1 METLQITDS
10 TLAATF
16 QRENWRVSVQITS
29 PPLGGGWIGFA
40 ELSRDG
46 APRCRITLAGPYA
59 CRENVVAA
67 LERKARDVME
77 TWRVRE
83 DSPGP

>member
-10 TLAATF
+10 MLAATF
-16 QRENWRVSVQITS
+16 QRENWRVSVQITA

-46 APRCRITLAGPYA
+46 AARCRITLAGPYA

-67 LERKARDVME
+67 LECKAREVIE
-77 TWRVRE
+77 AWRVCE
-83 DSPGP
+83 HSPEP